1 MDNPTI
7 PHNREAEEA
16 LLGSLIVA
24 PDLLP
29 TITLRP
35 DDFYIQRHRWI
46 FEAMRNLDSRKVS
59 PDIVTLSEELEHT
72 GTLAELGGPAYLTS
86 LINQSPN
93 CYGASQY
100 ADIIR
105 DKAGRRNDIQIAN
118 MIASGAYNGGVDRAR
133 AIDLLTKNADNGS
146 GAVLLSSGLDEFSAM
161 VEEHAKNPCDV
172 WGIDTGLVDLN
183 TRTGGLHKQQT
194 TMIVGAP
201 GVGKTTLMLQIAL
214 HAAKAGHPGIIYEL
228 EMDMQPRLLSRLM
241 FMLEG
246 IPTRAMMTGRM
257 DDHWPA
263 FVNGLGVL
271 ADLPLYV
278 CDNPVM
284 DTMKIR
290 ADVARMKAQKH
301 VEFVALDYLNLL
313 SDKDGDSSNDNTT
326 AKATRFRQI
335 CREFDVTGFTIQSM
349 NKEGM
354 KSLVP
359 HLADMSGPAEVAYAA
374 DNVFFLVEE
383 PDKANMFKLL
393 PAKQRDGDMGNAP
406 IQLIRPAK
414 KLGFQC
420 TTMLMREV

>member
-1 MDNPTI
+1 METPTI
-7 PHNREAEEA
+7 PHSREAEEA
-16 LLGSLIVA
+16 LLGSLIIA
-24 PDLLP
+24 PDLIP

-46 FEAMRNLDSRKVS
+46 FEAMRNLDSRNVT
-59 PDIVTLSEELEHT
+59 PDLVTLSEELEHS
-72 GTLAELGGPAYLTS
+72 GTLAELGGPAFLTS

-100 ADIIR
+100 ADIVR
-105 DKAGRRNDIQIAN
+105 EKAGRRNDIQIAN
-118 MIASGAYNGGVDRAR
+118 MIASGAYNGGVDRAKM
-133 AIDLLTKNADNGS
+133 IDLLTKNADAGA
-146 GAVLLSSGLDEFSAM
+146 GAVPLSSGLAEFSAM
-161 VEEHAKNPCDV
+161 VEERAKDPKDV
-172 WGIDTGLVDLN
+172 WGIDTGLADLN

-194 TMIVGAP
+194 TMLVGSP

-214 HAAKAGHPGIIYEL
+214 HAAQSGHPGIIYEL
-228 EMDMQPRLLSRLM
+228 EMDMQPRLISRLM

-257 DDHWPA
+257 DDHWHK
-263 FVNGLGVL
+263 FTHGLEVL
-271 ADLPLYV
+271 GGLPLYV

-290 ADVARMKAQKH
+290 ADVARMKAQKRI
-301 VEFVALDYLNLL
+301 EFVALDYMNLL
-313 SDKDGDSSNDNTT
+313 TDSDGTSSNDNTT

-335 CREFDVTGFTIQSM
+335 CREFNVTGFTIQSET
-349 NKEGM
+349 KEGM
-354 KSLVP
+354 KSIIP

-383 PDKANMFKLL
+383 PDKPLMYKLL

-406 IQLIRPAK
+406 IPLIRPK
-414 KLGFQC
+414 GKIGFQC
-420 TTMLMREV
+420 TTLLER